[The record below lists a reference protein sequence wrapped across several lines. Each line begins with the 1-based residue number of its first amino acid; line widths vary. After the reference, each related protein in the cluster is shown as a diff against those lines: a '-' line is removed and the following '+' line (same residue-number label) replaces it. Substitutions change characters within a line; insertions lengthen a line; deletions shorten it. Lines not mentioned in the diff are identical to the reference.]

1 MLSQEHEKFCK
12 ILDYIEYLIILAS
25 TVSESVSIS
34 TFSSLVGS
42 WSCAIAEV
50 IKKCKLIVKKKKCKH
65 NKTAFLAKTKLKTIE
80 DLISKD

>member
-12 ILDYIEYLIILAS
+12 ILDYIEYLLILAS

-34 TFSSLVGS
+34 TFSYLVGS

-50 IKKCKLIVKKKKCKH
+50 IKK
-65 NKTAFLAKTKLKTIE
+65 
-80 DLISKD
+80 